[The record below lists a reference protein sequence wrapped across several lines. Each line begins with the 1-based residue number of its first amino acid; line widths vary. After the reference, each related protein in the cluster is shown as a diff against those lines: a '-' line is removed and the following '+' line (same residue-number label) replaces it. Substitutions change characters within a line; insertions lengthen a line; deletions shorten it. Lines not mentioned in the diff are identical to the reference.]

1 MHVSGSQFFLMAMLN
16 PILDM
21 QKSQA
26 RTMACQLERPEESL
40 LILIP
45 GINCTKLVRKRC
57 VSSDFLLCYGEPSL
71 LLGSLTGRKPDVEKD
86 ERLGQKLILFILVSH
101 MNRSVFL
108 PQPLTQPT
116 TTIRPLTSHQLHY
129 PIDMGLFIA
138 LQEAIQPDWFEAL
151 CDGDTPQGCSVKR
164 TRKAVDRTLTLLDA
178 CLEAQQKSEILRQS
192 DLLGVIEGGQIVAER
207 QRSAKE
213 TALRPVAGFV
223 VDGVI
228 DQEMDTSTKSEII
241 QAVLKELPESKPRL
255 LPGISNPCD
264 VLEAVEAGIDI
275 FDSSYPYKVTQRGC
289 ALVFPLHGLPDS
301 PAIVDAESIDSN
313 QTQQVTVTGNG
324 QQVNTS
330 GEGQEENG
338 QIDPRFELDLS
349 DSRFAEDFSPVF
361 PGCDCYCCTHH
372 TKAYINHLLNVNELL
387 ARVLLMTHNCH
398 HYFEFF
404 HSIRTSLKE
413 RTFQNLKETIS
424 SR

>member
-1 MHVSGSQFFLMAMLN
+1 MKF
-16 PILDM
+16 IL
-21 QKSQA
+21 
-26 RTMACQLERPEESL
+26 ES
-40 LILIP
+40 ITKEGCRC
-45 GINCTKLVRKRC
+45 GIIK
-57 VSSDFLLCYGEPSL
+57 E
-71 LLGSLTGRKPDVEKD
+71 LGSRGNLAIDTPTCLLYTRAGAVPHLTWDLVEKMKRRPQCLQMTCATFAD
-86 ERLGQKLILFILVSH
+86 QQDSLSRFGKGIAEFASIPANGMIYSSIQDPAHPAPTGYNDKNSVSIFTPSG
-101 MNRSVFL
+101 R
-108 PQPLTQPT
+108 TK
-116 TTIRPLTSHQLHY
+116 
-129 PIDMGLFIA
+129 IDVGLFIT

-164 TRKAVDRTLTLLDA
+164 TRKAVDRTLTLLDT
-178 CLEAQQKSEILRQS
+178 CLEAHQKSEILRNS
-192 DLLGVIEGGQIVAER
+192 DILGVIEGGQIVAER

-228 DQEMDTSTKSEII
+228 DQEMDSSTKCEII

-255 LPGISNPCD
+255 LPGVSNPSD
-264 VLEAVEAGIDI
+264 ILEAVEAGIDI

-289 ALVFPLHGLPDS
+289 ALVFPLYGLPDS
-301 PAIVDAESIDSN
+301 SGIVDAESADSN
-313 QTQQVTVTGNG
+313 QSQQVYTSGNG
-324 QQVNTS
+324 PQVNMS

-338 QIDPRFELDLS
+338 QLDLRFELDLS

-413 RTFQNLKETIS
+413 GTFQKLKDTIS